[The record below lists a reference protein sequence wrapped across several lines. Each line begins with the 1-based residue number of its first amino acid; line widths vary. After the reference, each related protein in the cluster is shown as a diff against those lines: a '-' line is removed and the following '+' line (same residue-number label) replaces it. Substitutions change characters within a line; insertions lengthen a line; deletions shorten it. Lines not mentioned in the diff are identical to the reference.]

1 MSDRER
7 GESGEFAETVT
18 RARVL
23 DVFGSVEGPVITST
37 DVAEALD
44 CSDETAR
51 RKLTRLH
58 EAGVVDRRKTG
69 RTLVWWVSDDDGDPA
84 PVAADDPIFGDR
96 PSFPS
101 GRRDLSGSVDEV
113 LYGGDA

>member
-1 MSDRER
+1 
-7 GESGEFAETVT
+7 
-18 RARVL
+18 
-23 DVFGSVEGPVITST
+23 
-37 DVAEALD
+37 
-44 CSDETAR
+44 
-51 RKLTRLH
+51 
-58 EAGVVDRRKTG
+58 
-69 RTLVWWVSDDDGDPA
+69 VSDDDGDPA

>member
-1 MSDRER
+1 MSDRKR

-18 RARVL
+18 HARVL

-51 RKLTRLH
+51 RKLTRLY
-58 EAGVVDRRKTG
+58 EAGVVERRKTG
-69 RTLVWWVSDDDGDPA
+69 RTLVWWLSDGRDPA
-84 PVAADDPIFGDR
+84 PVDADDPIFADR